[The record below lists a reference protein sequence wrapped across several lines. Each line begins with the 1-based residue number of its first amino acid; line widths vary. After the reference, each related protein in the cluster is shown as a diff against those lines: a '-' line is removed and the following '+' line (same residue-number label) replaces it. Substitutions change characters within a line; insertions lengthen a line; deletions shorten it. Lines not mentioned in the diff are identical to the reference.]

1 MVALKK
7 DRPIKLLVLETDILP
22 GSRDCPMKGDENGA
36 GSIGSA
42 FQSLFTHVGQRQDP
56 PLSVEV
62 SSIYIVGNTDDPS
75 QSHEGRLPELKEMKD
90 YDGVLITG
98 SKHDAHGDSEWIVKL
113 LDWLRGTYQSETGMT
128 SSDWAMIMTIERGR
142 LLG

>member
-22 GSRDCPMKGDENGA
+22 GSRDSPKGDENGT

-42 FQSLFTHVGQRQDP
+42 FQSLFTHVGQHQDP
-56 PLSVEV
+56 PLAVDV

-75 QSHEGRLPELKEMKD
+75 QNHQGKLPELKEMKD

-98 SKHDAHGDSEWIVKL
+98 SKHDAHGDSEWIIKL
-113 LDWLRGTYQSETGMT
+113 LDWLRGT
-128 SSDWAMIMTIERGR
+128 
-142 LLG
+142 